1 MNTFSVIRLLM
12 CLLMKNSW
20 NKKSIAVRFKFGSD
34 ERTLLNEEVK
44 NYMNSLI
51 NTFKERG
58 IDIKS

>member
-1 MNTFSVIRLLM
+1 M
-12 CLLMKNSW
+12 CLLMKKLLETRRSVT
-20 NKKSIAVRFKFGSD
+20 VRFKFGSD